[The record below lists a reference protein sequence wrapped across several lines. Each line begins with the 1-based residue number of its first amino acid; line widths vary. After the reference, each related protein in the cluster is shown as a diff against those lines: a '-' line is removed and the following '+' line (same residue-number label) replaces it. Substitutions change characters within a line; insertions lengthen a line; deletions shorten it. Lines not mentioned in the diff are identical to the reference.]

1 MTPIKIKSLSKPNI
15 LNIRWSPSNVC
26 NFKCDY
32 CFPGSNEGNF
42 KSPVNTDVVI
52 ANFQHLFKEYT
63 TKLGKTKFHLDI
75 GGGEPTVWKDLDKF
89 ILEIKKSNDVYV
101 SVTSNGSRTLRW
113 WKDNG
118 HLIDNATLSH
128 HVKES
133 NIDHM
138 IEVADTL
145 YALNKKVTVLVLMDP
160 TRWDECVAAVEYMKA
175 SSKYPWF
182 VLAKEVVGYL
192 PYTKLQKQYMSK
204 ELKRLPNLTWF
215 LKNYNLIFD
224 GSIKIFESAVWLE
237 DKTLPVMATSN
248 TYINHGWTNF
258 TGWNCNI
265 GLDSIY
271 VNWDGIIQGACGQP
285 LFDQRYNM
293 LDSNFINLFDPEFK
307 QSKCQIAC
315 CSCIPETH
323 LTKSL
328 S

>member
-1 MTPIKIKSLSKPNI
+1 MNPIKIKSLAKTNI

-42 KSPVNTDVVI
+42 KVPTDTSMVI
-52 ANFQHLFKEYT
+52 SNFQHLFNQY

-75 GGGEPTVWKDLDKF
+75 GGGEPTLWKDLDKV

-113 WKDNG
+113 WKENG

-128 HVKES
+128 HVKEG

-138 IEVADTL
+138 IDVADIL
-145 YALNKKVTVLVLMDP
+145 YSLNKKVTILVLMDP
-160 TRWDECVAAVEYMKA
+160 TIWDSCVSAIEYMKA
-175 SSKYPWF
+175 HSKYPWF
-182 VLAKEVVGYL
+182 ILAKEVVGYL
-192 PYTKLQKQYMSK
+192 PYTKVQKTYMSK
-204 ELKRLPNLTWF
+204 ELKRLPNPAWF

-224 GSIKIFESAVWLE
+224 GSMKIFESIVWLE
-237 DKTLPVMATSN
+237 DKFFPVLATPN
-248 TYINHGWTNF
+248 TYVNRGWTNF
-258 TGWNCNI
+258 KGWDCNI

-271 VNWDGIIQGACGQP
+271 VSWDGVLQGSCGQP
-285 LFDQRYNM
+285 LFDQRYNI
-293 LDSNFINLFDPEFK
+293 LDNNFINIFNPEFK
-307 QSKCQIAC
+307 QSKCQMEC
-315 CSCIPETH
+315 CTCIPETH
-323 LTKSL
+323 LTKSF